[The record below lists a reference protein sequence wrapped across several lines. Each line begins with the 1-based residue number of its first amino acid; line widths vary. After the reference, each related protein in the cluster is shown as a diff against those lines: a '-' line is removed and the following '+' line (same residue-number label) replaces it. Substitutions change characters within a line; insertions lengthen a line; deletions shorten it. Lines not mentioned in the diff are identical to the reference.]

1 MKGNMDKINFFNRDL
16 SWLSFNHRVLQ
27 EAKDKSVP
35 LHEKIKFMAIF
46 SSNLDEF
53 FRVRVAALRY
63 LLTLKKKSRE
73 KLNIDPASLL
83 KEIQKR
89 VDKQQRE
96 LGDIF
101 RNNIIPELK
110 ENNIVLTDEN
120 SLNKKQTSFASDYFR
135 YEVLPFL
142 RPCILIR
149 NKVTIFLQNKVLYL
163 AVRLHSK
170 REKSDQ
176 SLKARRSTYAV
187 VEIPTINLP
196 RFIELPSSNNQHSLI
211 FLDDIIRL
219 HLDELFP
226 GFIVRDVYEIKLTR
240 DAEIYID
247 DEFIGDLLEKIK
259 KGIARRKTGK
269 PSRFLYDE
277 RMSKDFLHFL
287 RESLMLQ
294 KEDLVPGGK
303 YHNFSDF
310 ISFPRIG
317 PISLQDKKLPALQ
330 ISALES
336 TKNYWS
342 ALLERDHILYFPYH
356 KYDYVIKFLKNAA
369 DDPLVSDINITLYR
383 SAADSL
389 IIQNLISAANNGK
402 TVTVFVEIKARFDE
416 ESNILWVQKLEDV
429 GIKVLYSVPGLKV
442 HSKICLVKRKE
453 GKTYK
458 KYAYLA
464 TGNFNE
470 KTAKLYSDFGLF
482 TTNSRITGE
491 VDQVFQYLKTKKKGY
506 IFKYLLVA
514 PFVMRTK
521 FYELIDNE
529 IANAKNGE
537 AAFID
542 LKMNSLEDKNIIE
555 KLYQASQAGVKIRIV
570 VRGICCLIPGIINM
584 SENIEIRTIIDRF
597 LEHTRIFIF
606 HNNGREKFYLASADW
621 MRRNLSRRIEVA
633 FPLYDVSAKK
643 TIRSIFEIQWNENQK
658 AREIDRFQ
666 KNDYVKTESK
676 SKVRSQIASYE
687 FLKNNS

>member
-1 MKGNMDKINFFNRDL
+1 
-16 SWLSFNHRVLQ
+16 
-27 EAKDKSVP
+27 
-35 LHEKIKFMAIF
+35 MAIF

-63 LLTLKKKSRE
+63 LLTFKKISKE

-89 VDKQQRE
+89 VDKQQQE
-96 LGDIF
+96 LGNIF
-101 RNNIIPELK
+101 RKIIIPKLK

-120 SLNKKQTSFASDYFR
+120 SLNKKQVSFVSDYFH

-142 RPCILIR
+142 RPCILVR

-170 REKSDQ
+170 REKNDQ
-176 SLKARRSTYAV
+176 SSKTTRSTYAV

-196 RFIELPSSNNQHSLI
+196 RFIELPSSNNQHTLI

-219 HLDELFP
+219 HLDDIFP
-226 GFIVRDVYEIKLTR
+226 GYMVKDIYGIKLTR

-247 DEFIGDLLEKIK
+247 DEFTGDLLEKIK
-259 KGIARRKTGK
+259 KGVARRKTGK

-287 RESLMLQ
+287 RDSLMLQ

-310 ISFPRIG
+310 ISFPRLG
-317 PISLQDKKLPALQ
+317 PISLQDKILPELQ

-336 TKNYWS
+336 TKSYWS
-342 ALLERDHILYFPYH
+342 ALLEKDHILYFPYH
-356 KYDYVIKFLKNAA
+356 KYDYVIKFLRISAN
-369 DDPLVSDINITLYR
+369 DPLVSDICITLYR

-389 IIQNLISAANNGK
+389 IIENLISAANKGK
-402 TVTVFVEIKARFDE
+402 SVMVFVEIKARFDE
-416 ESNILWVQKLEDV
+416 ESNILWAQKLEDA

-453 GKTYK
+453 GKIYK

-470 KTAKLYSDFGLF
+470 KTAKLYTDFGLF
-482 TTNSRITGE
+482 TANSRITRE
-491 VDQVFQYLKTKKKGY
+491 VDQIFRYLKTKKKGY
-506 IFKYLLVA
+506 NYKNLLVA

-529 IANAKNGE
+529 IVNAKNGK

-542 LKMNSLEDKNIIE
+542 LKMNSIEDKKIIE
-555 KLYQASQAGVKIRIV
+555 KLYQASQAGVKIRII
-570 VRGICCLIPGIINM
+570 VRGICCLVPGITNL

-606 HNNGREKFYLASADW
+606 HNNGKKKLYLASADW

-633 FPLYDVSAKK
+633 FPLYDELVKK
-643 TIRSIFEIQWNENQK
+643 TISSIFEIQWKDNQK
-658 AREIDRFQ
+658 AREIDKLQ
-666 KNDYVKTESK
+666 KNDYVKTELK
-676 SKVRSQIASYE
+676 MKVRSQIASYE
-687 FLKNNS
+687 FLKNQIE